1 VGLIAPLSLIDGL
14 AWDFSQWSPYDQAAV
29 GITNQRVGAS
39 NSRGREVQV
48 LLEGKNAV
56 VYGAGGSV
64 GSAVARAFA
73 REGAAVFLA
82 GRSRP
87 RLETAAEAIAR
98 AGGTA
103 RVAEVDALD
112 EAAILQHADRIAQ
125 GAGSLDVSF
134 NAISVDHIQG
144 VALADMSL
152 EQIVEP
158 VADRVATHLLTARA
172 AAHHMAAQGH
182 GVILTFSA
190 DAARI
195 PYPEIGSFGIACAAI
210 EGLTR
215 SLAAELGPRG
225 IRVIC
230 LRSMGSPDA
239 PNVEGVW
246 EQHFGTATSSR
257 DEVFAHRA
265 AGTLLGRLPVLD
277 EVGNVAALMASDHAS
292 PLTATVVNVAC
303 GEIAD

>member
-1 VGLIAPLSLIDGL
+1 M
-14 AWDFSQWSPYDQAAV
+14 
-29 GITNQRVGAS
+29 
-39 NSRGREVQV
+39 

-56 VYGAGGSV
+56 IYGAGGSV

-82 GRSRP
+82 GRSGSP
-87 RLETAAEAIAR
+87 LETTAAAIAH

-103 RVAEVDALD
+103 QVAEVDALD
-112 EAAILQHADRIAQ
+112 EAAVLQHADRVAEA
-125 GAGSLDVSF
+125 AGSLDISF
-134 NAISVDHIQG
+134 NAISIDHIQG
-144 VALADMSL
+144 VALADMTL
-152 EQIVEP
+152 EEIVEP

-172 AAHHMAAQGH
+172 AAQHMAAQGH
-182 GVILTFSA
+182 GVILTLSA

-195 PYPEIGSFGIACAAI
+195 PFPEIGSFGIACAAI
-210 EGLTR
+210 EALSR

-257 DEVFAHRA
+257 DELFAQRA
-265 AGTLLGRLPVLD
+265 AATLLGRLPMLD
-277 EVGNVAALMASDHAS
+277 EVANVAVLMASDHAS

>member
-1 VGLIAPLSLIDGL
+1 M
-14 AWDFSQWSPYDQAAV
+14 
-29 GITNQRVGAS
+29 
-39 NSRGREVQV
+39 
-48 LLEGKNAV
+48 LLRGKNAV

-82 GRSRP
+82 GRSGP
-87 RLETAAEAIAR
+87 PLEATAEAIAH

-103 RVAEVDALD
+103 EVAELDALD
-112 EAAILQHADRIAQ
+112 EAALLQHADQVAEA
-125 GAGSLDVSF
+125 AGSLDISF
-134 NAISVDHIQG
+134 NAISIDHLQG
-144 VALADMSL
+144 VALADMTL

-158 VADRVATHLLTARA
+158 VAGRVATHLLTARA

-239 PNVEGVW
+239 PNVERVW
-246 EQHFGTATSSR
+246 EQHFGTATTSSR
-257 DEVFAHRA
+257 DELFAGRA

-277 EVGNVAALMASDHAS
+277 EVANVAVLMASDHAS